1 MNATA
6 FFVIAVTALAMDAVW
21 LTFRNDY
28 HQTLFRSIQ
37 HSALIPRMFPAIG
50 IYLLIPAVLTLYAVQ
65 ASHTVQESILKGAVI
80 GAILYGFYELTNYA
94 TFTNWTLSMVVSDTL
109 WGTVLCGI
117 ASGVGAY
124 VVLKK

>member
-28 HQTLFRSIQ
+28 HQSLFRSIQ
-37 HSALIPRMFPAIG
+37 HSSLIPRVLPAIG
-50 IYLLIPAVLTLYAVQ
+50 IYVLIPAVLTLYAVQ
-65 ASHTVQESILKGAVI
+65 ASHTVQEALQKGAVI

-94 TFTNWTLSMVVSDTL
+94 TFTNWPLSMVISDTL
-109 WGTVLCGI
+109 WGTVLCSL

-124 VVLKK
+124 VILKK